1 MNEYLSSIS
10 GTEASYTSASL
21 SSSNDNGG
29 ILLEVPDQLPAMT
42 SSLLVDKEAQRIQDN
57 VQYLS
62 PQKIKLKKYTLKK
75 G

>member
-10 GTEASYTSASL
+10 STEASYTSSSL
-21 SSSNDNGG
+21 SSSNNNGS
-29 ILLEVPDQLPAMT
+29 IILEVPDQLPAMT
-42 SSLLVDKEAQRIQDN
+42 SSLLVDKEAQRIQDS